1 MFDIKNVE
9 PTLVFV
15 TAATSHEQLIGYIK
29 TVGTTVFFNN
39 FTQGTLRDYLHLN
52 GFKNVS
58 SSVKVLYYA
67 VIDET
72 ILVIHLDGQVLKEKY
87 WVKLSDEN
95 LEYVDTYGKEND
107 DFFMSFSNE
116 YMSNN
121 DLYEITTDVPFCE
134 YFVVIMNYSDNTSKG
149 PLRRVDLYFK
159 HETNQ
164 YLSVSIFNKKNGFVQ
179 IQYENPEPNGDYY
192 FSDFMEFG
200 AGRLLVA
207 RIINRH
213 RRINI
218 DIIPGSEIV
227 DTSTITIDSF
237 HLFWQNLTSEQ
248 LVLLE
253 MTTI

>member
-1 MFDIKNVE
+1 MLYIKNVE

-39 FTQGTLRDYLHLN
+39 FTQGTLRDYLHIN

-67 VIDET
+67 VVDKT

-107 DFFMSFSNE
+107 DFFMSFSTE
-116 YMSNN
+116 HMSNN
-121 DLYEITTDVPFCE
+121 DVYEITTDVPFCE
-134 YFVVIMNYSDNTSKG
+134 YFVVIMNSDSTSKF

-159 HETNQ
+159 HKTNQ

-218 DIIPGSEIV
+218 DITPDSEIV
-227 DTSTITIDSF
+227 DVNDISIDNF
-237 HLFWQNLTSEQ
+237 HLFWEKLTPEQ